1 MRLNLGISR
10 QTTLVVLLSILLI
23 NLFLWHLAATVGLH
37 SAVGGIY
44 YICFLPAILIDGIL
58 RFLLRR
64 PNETGTLV
72 EICVIQYLLLSAF
85 TFGVLAIRKA
95 LRSRRTG
102 PLDSNRMNER

>member
-1 MRLNLGISR
+1 VRLKLGISR

-23 NLFLWHLAATVGLH
+23 NLFFWHLAATVGLH

-44 YICFLPAILIDGIL
+44 YIYFLPAILIGGIL

-72 EICVIQYLLLSAF
+72 ESCVIQYLLLSALHSECSPYGKHSF
-85 TFGVLAIRKA
+85 HGRQDQSIVI
-95 LRSRRTG
+95 G
-102 PLDSNRMNER
+102 